1 MLIAAALIEL
11 QIEEAESIKA
21 KRRVAQSIKSRLRQ
35 RFNLSVSEVGDPE
48 DWHTLEIGCVSVGND
63 PVHLRGRLQ
72 RAVRFV
78 EGLALGEVVADDVV
92 VVSLDEVESFET
104 EE

>member
-11 QIEEAESIKA
+11 QIAAAESIKA

-35 RFNLSVSEVGDPE
+35 RFNLAVSEVGDPD
-48 DWHTLEIGCVSVGND
+48 DWHTLEIGCVSVR
-63 PVHLRGRLQ
+63 VQ